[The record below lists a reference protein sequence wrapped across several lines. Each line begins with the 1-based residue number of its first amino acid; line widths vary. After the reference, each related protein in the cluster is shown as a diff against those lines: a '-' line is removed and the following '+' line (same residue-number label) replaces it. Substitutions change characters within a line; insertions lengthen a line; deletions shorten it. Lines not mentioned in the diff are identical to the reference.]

1 MLTDSILQYLSIAF
15 ILGLSAGLSPGPL
28 LTLVITQT
36 IKYNRTEG
44 IKVAISPLITDLPI
58 VLLAFYIFNELSQFD
73 MILAIISLLGG
84 VFIAYLAIESFKT
97 KALTVDIQTD
107 KSESIKKGIIANFL
121 NPHPYLFWVTVN
133 APMVFKAYNHSL
145 LTAIL
150 YVITFYLL
158 LVGSKVIVALIIAR
172 TKVLIEQKFYNIIMK
187 ILGLVLLFFS
197 GIFFYDAIKFF
208 IQ

>member
-36 IKYNRTEG
+36 IKHNKTEG

>member
-36 IKYNRTEG
+36 IKHNKTEG

-172 TKVLIEQKFYNIIMK
+172 TKVLIDQKFYNIIMK
-187 ILGLVLLFFS
+187 ILGLALLFFS

>member
-36 IKYNRTEG
+36 IKHNKTEG

-133 APMVFKAYNHSL
+133 APMVFKSL
-145 LTAIL
+145 
-150 YVITFYLL
+150 
-158 LVGSKVIVALIIAR
+158 
-172 TKVLIEQKFYNIIMK
+172 QP
-187 ILGLVLLFFS
+187 
-197 GIFFYDAIKFF
+197 
-208 IQ
+208 